1 MEQAKVFFTDFRCHP
16 GVNQQQKLEKLL
28 LAAGMDTI
36 DFEGKI
42 VAIKLHFG
50 EVGNL
55 AYLRPNYAKTVADF
69 VKARGGRP
77 FLTDCNTLYIGSRKM
92 RLSIWTRRT

>member
-50 EVGNL
+50 EVGISAPEL
-55 AYLRPNYAKTVADF
+55 CKDC
-69 VKARGGRP
+69 GGFRE
-77 FLTDCNTLYIGSRKM
+77 GK
-92 RLSIWTRRT
+92 RRTTVSDRLQHAIYREPEKCA

>member
-42 VAIKLHFG
+42 GRHQAAF
-50 EVGNL
+50 
-55 AYLRPNYAKTVADF
+55 R
-69 VKARGGRP
+69 RGRQSGISAP
-77 FLTDCNTLYIGSRKM
+77 ELCKDCGGFREGK
-92 RLSIWTRRT
+92 RRTTVSDRLQHAIYREPEKCA

>member
-50 EVGNL
+50 EL
-55 AYLRPNYAKTVADF
+55 CKDC
-69 VKARGGRP
+69 GGFRE
-77 FLTDCNTLYIGSRKM
+77 GK
-92 RLSIWTRRT
+92 RRTALPDRLQHAVYREPEKCA